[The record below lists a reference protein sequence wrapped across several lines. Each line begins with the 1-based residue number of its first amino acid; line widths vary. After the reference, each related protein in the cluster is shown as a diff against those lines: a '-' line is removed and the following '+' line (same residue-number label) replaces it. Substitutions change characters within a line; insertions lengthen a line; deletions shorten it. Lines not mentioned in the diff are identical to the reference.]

1 MEQILT
7 NGYAVRR
14 TEHLKYLDGTYTEL
28 THRRTGAR
36 HVHVACGDDNNAFCA
51 LFPTV
56 PKDSTGIAHILEHL
70 VLQGSER
77 FPVKDPFFA
86 MIPRSLSTFMNALTF
101 PDATAYPFSTRNLKD
116 FYNLLDVY
124 LDAVFF
130 PKMSE
135 PSFKQDGH
143 HLEFEDP
150 EDPSTPLVTK
160 GVVFNEM
167 KGAMAEPARAMWR
180 AIGQNLF
187 PDLTYAHNSGGSP
200 EEIPNLEYEE
210 TLLFH
215 ATHYHPSNGFFYSY
229 GTLDLEALLGR
240 LDQTLSRFEPIEI
253 DTAIPD
259 QKNFTAPVEVTEPYP
274 LAPEEDATRRS
285 QALIA
290 WKTALVTDSFEVLA
304 LNVAESVLLGNA
316 ASPLRKA
323 LMDSGLGE
331 TLADGAGFDTGYRE
345 SVFAAGLKGVSQQ
358 DAPKVY
364 EIVYSTLRRVA
375 EEGVDPKK
383 VDAAIHQ
390 LEIDSRE
397 INHRPYPYGLK
408 LFFNLSGAYV
418 RGGDPYRSIQ
428 FDQDVARLQTER
440 GKGPFFENLIRK
452 WLLDNPHHARV
463 LLVPDQQLDR
473 QKSEEER
480 AKLAAV
486 RKQMTEE
493 EAAKIVEDTRALK
506 ARHEAKQDLSVLP
519 TLELS
524 DIPMTFEDIGH
535 SIEEIRGARVG
546 FFPQP
551 TNGLTYID
559 VRTGF
564 SALPGRLK
572 DRLPVFSY
580 VLTRSGAGAFDYA
593 EMADR
598 IDSYTGGV
606 HAGPGIRVGPQ
617 GGSGGIFQNFT
628 LSGMAL
634 QRNHRAFIEIL
645 TDIATGAAFTAGRT
659 KELIAEQKSHSESS
673 VIGAGHHY
681 AAQLAASQLSPAGAL
696 RERLGGLAQLTLLKE
711 LAAMNGR
718 QIDELIADFQA
729 IIDHLFRSN
738 GFSICVTSEESSF
751 GELRDLINEM
761 LGALPN
767 APRPPAPA
775 EPSQPSTLSPQARTT
790 SVPVA
795 YNAKAIATV
804 PFTHPDSPALLVL
817 SECLSNKFLLKELRE
832 KAGAYGAFASADR
845 ESGLLTFGTYR
856 DPQIA
861 KSFETFDRAVDHALS
876 SEISSEDLREAILA
890 ACRAT
895 DPLHSPDS
903 KARTRF
909 FDDLAGYTLDLKSA
923 YKAKLLE
930 VKTEDLRRVAAQHLK
945 SPGAIVTITNSKM
958 AEEANVQMGSIF
970 TIAPI

>member
-1 MEQILT
+1 MKQILT
-7 NGYAVRR
+7 NGYVVRR
-14 TEHLKYLDGTYTEL
+14 TEHLKYLDGTYIEL

-150 EDPSTPLVTK
+150 EDLSTPLVIK

-200 EEIPNLEYEE
+200 EEIPNLEYEA
-210 TLLFH
+210 TKRFH

-229 GTLDLEALLGR
+229 GTLDLETLLRR

-274 LAPEEDATRRS
+274 LAPEEDPARRS

-304 LNVAESVLLGNA
+304 LNVCESVLLGNA

-345 SVFAAGLKGVSQQ
+345 SVFAAGLKGIAQH
-358 DAPKVY
+358 DAPKVF
-364 EIVYSTLRRVA
+364 EIVHSMLQRVV

-418 RGGDPYRSIQ
+418 RGGDPYRSVQ
-428 FDQDVARLQTER
+428 FDEDVARLQEER
-440 GKGPFFENLIRK
+440 GKGRFFEDLIRK
-452 WLLDNPHHARV
+452 WLVDNPHHVRV
-463 LLVPDQQLDR
+463 LLVPDQNLDR

-486 RKQMTEE
+486 RRRMTEHQ
-493 EAAKIVEDTRALK
+493 AARIVEDTRALK

-524 DIPMTFEDIGH
+524 DIPMTFEDVGH
-535 SIEEIRGARVG
+535 SIEEIGGARVG

-559 VRTGF
+559 IRADF

-580 VLTRSGAGAFDYA
+580 VLTRSGAGKFDYA
-593 EMADR
+593 EMAGR

-606 HAGPGIRVGPQ
+606 HAGPGIRVSPGQ
-617 GGSGGIFQNFT
+617 IFQNFT

-634 QRNHRAFIEIL
+634 QRNHRPFIEIL
-645 TDIATGAAFTAGRT
+645 TDIATGAVFTADRT

-711 LAAMNGR
+711 LASMNTG
-718 QIDELIADFQA
+718 QVDDLIAGLQA
-729 IIDHLFRSN
+729 IADHLFRSPGLN
-738 GFSICVTSEESSF
+738 ICITSEESSF
-751 GELRDLINEM
+751 EELRDSIKEM
-761 LGALPN
+761 LEAFSS
-767 APRPPAPA
+767 APRPPAPP
-775 EPSQPSTLSPQARTT
+775 EPPSPAALGPQARTT

-817 SECLSNKFLLKELRE
+817 SEYLSDKFLLKELRE
-832 KAGAYGAFASADR
+832 KAGAYGAFATADR

-861 KSFETFDRAVDHALS
+861 KSFETFDRAAEHA
-876 SEISSEDLREAILA
+876 ITNNIAPEDLREAILA
-890 ACRAT
+890 ACRAV

-909 FDDLAGYTLDLKSA
+909 FDDLAGYTLNLKST

-930 VKTEDLRRVAAQHLK
+930 VTPEDLRRVAAQYLK
-945 SPGAIVTITNSKM
+945 APGAIATITNSKM
-958 AEEANVQMGSIF
+958 AEEANAQMGSIL